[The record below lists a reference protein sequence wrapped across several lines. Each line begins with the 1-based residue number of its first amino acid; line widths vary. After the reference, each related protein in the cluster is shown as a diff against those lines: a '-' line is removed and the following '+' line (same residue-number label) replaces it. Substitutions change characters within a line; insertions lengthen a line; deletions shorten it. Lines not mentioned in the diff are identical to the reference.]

1 MTVIEWVNHASF
13 IVRSEG
19 TSLLCDPWLF
29 GPAFNDGWEL
39 LVASEHGPED
49 IEEVDALWF
58 SHVHPDH
65 FAPRV
70 LKAVSK
76 DVRKRTPVYFQKTM
90 DQQVA
95 KFCRGLGFP
104 VTEVPDG
111 NTVEIAPGF
120 RLTVGRVPFY
130 DSWAL
135 IETRD
140 ARILNLNDCVLNRP
154 RDLRRVAERIG
165 TVDVVLT
172 QFSYANWEGGPDDV
186 EMRRRA
192 AEEKL
197 EWMRTQLEEF
207 QPTACIPCASHVVFA
222 HEENNYLNDRA
233 NSVEQA
239 VDVVRRAGVRPVVLF
254 PGETWKV
261 GAAHDPQPA
270 IDRYAKAAANR
281 SRPWLK
287 SDPVPWED
295 LRHLAGGC
303 VKRLAK
309 RNNRALLR
317 VAARFGIGAPLVVRI
332 SDLGRVARFSP
343 IHGLAEVD
351 RSTPADIELSSQ
363 SLAYTLKFDWGAD
376 TLSVNGRFRATPAG
390 YRRML
395 RTFGPSLL
403 NNNGRPLAFRLL
415 LDPWLVRRAFDRVI
429 LRADS

>member
-13 IVRSEG
+13 IVRSNG

-39 LVASEHGPED
+39 LVPSEHGPEVIAD
-49 IEEVDALWF
+49 VDALWF

-76 DVRKRTPVYFQKTM
+76 EVRKSTPVYFQKTM

-120 RLTVGRVPFY
+120 KLTIGRVPFY

-135 IETRD
+135 VETPD

-154 RDLRRVAERIG
+154 RDLKRIAERIG
-165 TVDVVLT
+165 EVDVVLT
-172 QFSYANWEGGPDDV
+172 QFSYANWAGGPDEPQV
-186 EMRRRA
+186 RRDA
-192 AEEKL
+192 ADEKL
-197 EWMRTQLEEF
+197 EWMRTQLEALK
-207 QPTACIPCASHVVFA
+207 PKACIPCASFIVFA
-222 HEENNYLNDRA
+222 HEENNYLNDCA
-233 NSVEQA
+233 NSVDRA
-239 VDVVRRAGVRPVVLF
+239 VDLVRKVGIRPVVLY
-254 PGETWKV
+254 PGETWEV
-261 GAAHDPQPA
+261 GAEHDPQPA

-281 SRPWLK
+281 SRPWLT
-287 SDPVPWED
+287 SDPVAWDE
-295 LRHLAGGC
+295 LEHLAKGC

-317 VAARFGIGAPLVVRI
+317 VAAKLGIGAPLVVKVT
-332 SDLGRVARFSP
+332 DLDRVARFSP
-343 IHGLAEVD
+343 IYGLTEVD
-351 RSTPADIELSSQ
+351 ASTPVDIELSSQ
-363 SLAYTLKFDWGAD
+363 SFAYTLKFDWGAD
-376 TLSVNGRFRATPAG
+376 TLSVSGRFRATPTG
-390 YRRML
+390 YRKML

-415 LDPWLVRRAFDRVI
+415 ADPWLVRRAFDRMI
-429 LRADS
+429 LRAS